1 MGRSIFLVGMLLMVA
16 IATPGNLRPA
26 LAEEATLGGPEGMLE
41 LAAAAERRGDHRMAI
56 AHYRRAQEAF
66 PWASAPLTGW
76 GLLAARLG
84 AAEQAA
90 TLLAAAVDIDPD
102 DIDAAAGLADA
113 LVDLDRLDEAL
124 SAYELVL
131 RIDPSDLAAMDGR
144 QHVLALIAAP
154 AVEGTTAALA
164 TADAAPSPGLPTA
177 PLVAPT
183 LIDTSVPA
191 QPAAGMVWR

>member
-16 IATPGNLRPA
+16 IATPGSLRPA

-56 AHYRRAQEAF
+56 ALYRRAQEAF
-66 PWASAPLTGW
+66 PWTSAPLTGW

-131 RIDPSDLAAMDGR
+131 RIDPSDLAALDGR
-144 QHVLALIAAP
+144 QHVLALIGAP